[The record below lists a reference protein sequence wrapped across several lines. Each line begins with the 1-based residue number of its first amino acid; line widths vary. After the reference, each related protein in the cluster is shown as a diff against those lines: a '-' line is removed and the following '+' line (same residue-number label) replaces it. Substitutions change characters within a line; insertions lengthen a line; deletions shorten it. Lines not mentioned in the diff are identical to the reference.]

1 MQSWQITWETFRSET
16 SEDFLPR
23 TSHFCCSHVSRIMQ
37 TIVKF
42 HIWEGTKSWR
52 QLTIKRPSTP
62 SSPKTDQKHLSE
74 SVETAQTN
82 PRSGP
87 AMGWRGASRS
97 AAASQKTFARGNFEH
112 CCGIQKNRKQT
123 FTYVSYVVYLQTAGT
138 QTSKSCLCFPGSHSW
153 HWPVQRTV
161 DWPQRIH
168 RQKTQSTHS
177 RSAENSCCETAQ
189 LHSASGISSACGLH
203 VKG

>member
-1 MQSWQITWETFRSET
+1 
-16 SEDFLPR
+16 
-23 TSHFCCSHVSRIMQ
+23 MQ
-37 TIVKF
+37 TIVKV
-42 HIWEGTKSWR
+42 HIWEGTKSER

-87 AMGWRGASRS
+87 ARLPCWAGEGHLE
-97 AAASQKTFARGNFEH
+97 ASQKTFARGNFEH

-123 FTYVSYVVYLQTAGT
+123 FTYVSYVLYLQTAGT

-161 DWPQRIH
+161 DWPQRIA
-168 RQKTQSTHS
+168 QKHNQHTADQLKTAWNCPAPLSFRHFQCVWPPCERVAIVLSS
-177 RSAENSCCETAQ
+177 RLTNSQNAWIQ
-189 LHSASGISSACGLH
+189 
-203 VKG
+203 